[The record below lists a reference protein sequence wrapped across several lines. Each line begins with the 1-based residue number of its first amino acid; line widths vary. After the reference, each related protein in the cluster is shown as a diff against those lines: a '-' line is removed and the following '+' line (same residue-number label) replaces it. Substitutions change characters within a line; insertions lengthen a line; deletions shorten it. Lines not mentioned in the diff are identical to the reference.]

1 MKVTFFGTTTLL
13 FDDGKDQIF
22 FDAHMTRPSLMKYIS
37 SSSESTDKQV
47 VDEKLK
53 LHHVDRLKA
62 IFVSHSH
69 HDHVMD
75 APYIANQCN
84 AVIYGASSTMN
95 VARGGDVPEDRLVE
109 FAANE
114 TYEVGNYRIKVIP
127 SIHSK
132 PTALNNDLGQTID
145 KPLRQPAQEQKEP
158 AERALHIKMST
169 LRKTAAI
176 AAAIALLVM
185 LAIPVGNSTRQ
196 FLDTCKIDKSWF
208 YRIMPKE
215 ITSNK
220 PVTVNTKAATPKP
233 AAPVKDETKQPVVEE
248 KVQEPATYWTI
259 VLASQVSKKNAEL
272 FAASLQKRGYAEA
285 TVVLRRNG
293 NKVVMGRFSSE
304 TEAQNRV
311 RTLRQESADFAEAW
325 VMKMQEP

>member
-114 TYEVGNYRIKVIP
+114 T
-127 SIHSK
+127 
-132 PTALNNDLGQTID
+132 
-145 KPLRQPAQEQKEP
+145 
-158 AERALHIKMST
+158 
-169 LRKTAAI
+169 
-176 AAAIALLVM
+176 
-185 LAIPVGNSTRQ
+185 
-196 FLDTCKIDKSWF
+196 
-208 YRIMPKE
+208 
-215 ITSNK
+215 
-220 PVTVNTKAATPKP
+220 
-233 AAPVKDETKQPVVEE
+233 
-248 KVQEPATYWTI
+248 
-259 VLASQVSKKNAEL
+259 
-272 FAASLQKRGYAEA
+272 
-285 TVVLRRNG
+285 
-293 NKVVMGRFSSE
+293 
-304 TEAQNRV
+304 
-311 RTLRQESADFAEAW
+311 SAF
-325 VMKMQEP
+325 